1 MKCTTFAL
9 IAALAAFAQSVPL
22 LEKSPK
28 TPIEFRSDLWGETDL
43 ISNKARDI
51 DQTKVFKDVKRDDDE
66 TESENVKRGDDEIE
80 SENIKRDEDETE
92 SENIK
97 RDDDEIEWA

>member
-1 MKCTTFAL
+1 MSSGLSFGGKRQVLSNHRSLFYIFWLLLL
-9 IAALAAFAQSVPL
+9 IY
-22 LEKSPK
+22 
-28 TPIEFRSDLWGETDL
+28 GTDL

-51 DQTKVFKDVKRDDDE
+51 DLTKVFKNLKRDDDE
-66 TESENVKRGDDEIE
+66 TESENVKRDDDEIE
-80 SENIKRDEDETE
+80 SENIKRDDDETE

>member
-1 MKCTTFAL
+1 MLSNHRSLFYIFWLLLL
-9 IAALAAFAQSVPL
+9 IY
-22 LEKSPK
+22 
-28 TPIEFRSDLWGETDL
+28 GTDL

-51 DQTKVFKDVKRDDDE
+51 DLTKVFKNLKRDDDE
-66 TESENVKRGDDEIE
+66 TESENVKRDDDEIE
-80 SENIKRDEDETE
+80 SENIKRDDDETE